1 MANVKK
7 LSVKRRRLVEAY
19 LANGF
24 NGKEAAITAGFSVKR
39 AAATASEILA
49 DPLVRAY
56 IDERMKQAQM
66 SADEVLYRLGEMA
79 RGDMR
84 ELMMLSPEELKR
96 HPKAWLIKKIKFDVI
111 LPKAEK
117 KSAVPDEESES
128 DGGEEGFD
136 NETGKP
142 FVYIDSVELYD
153 AQAALVMIG
162 KHHKLF
168 TDKQEITGE
177 DGKPIPILITG
188 MDMSEL

>member
-49 DPLVRAY
+49 DPLVKAY

-84 ELMMLSPEELKR
+84 ELMNLTPDELKS
-96 HPKAWLIKKIKFDVI
+96 HPKAWLIKKVKLEAVI
-111 LPKAEK
+111 PKAEK
-117 KSAVPDEESES
+117 KTAASADEDTGDAS
-128 DGGEEGFD
+128 DEPAE
-136 NETGKP
+136 P
-142 FVYIDSVELYD
+142 FIYIDSIELYD
-153 AQAALVMIG
+153 AQAALVMLG

-168 TDKQEITGE
+168 TDKQEISGE
-177 DGKPIPILITG
+177 DGKPIPILVTG